1 MARTPFLRSIQ
12 QLVRDVRAS
21 KATGIPLDEIPEI
34 RKERKARKMSR
45 RGFLA
50 GAAAGGALLTL
61 PGRVRASNKAQP
73 KITIVGGG
81 IAGLTCALTLR
92 DAGFDSTV
100 YEASGRVG
108 GRMFSNT
115 GYFRNGQVSE
125 WGGEL
130 IDTGHTTVRRLAKRF
145 NLTLDN
151 LHDAEPTGS
160 DDVYRFRGRYYPKT
174 QANQDFLAMFDAVAA
189 DQDAA
194 PFPTTFDSFTPA
206 GKQLDNLSI
215 FDWIE
220 SRVPGGHAAPL
231 GQLLDVAYNIEYGA
245 ETNVQSSLN
254 LIYLLAFQPTAASD
268 SNPTPSQLDVFGESD
283 ETFHIRGGNQL
294 LPEAIAGELCEQV
307 KRGYRL
313 VKLVKRSGGDYVLTF
328 ERGYSTYEVIS
339 DYVVLAIPF
348 AVLADVDISQAGFD
362 ARKKRAIANLGRGH
376 NGKLSMQFDRRGWR
390 GTGPWPGISN
400 GSTFSDTGIQET
412 WDVSRAQG
420 NPDRDPG
427 ILVHYSGGNVTDAKK
442 LNVGFAR
449 ADSPLVVADVMQALP
464 ELDKV
469 YPGLRWNGL
478 AAESLPHKSPFFN
491 NSYSY
496 WRVGQY
502 TDFAGSEGL
511 PQGNVHFCGEHT
523 SIDFQGFMEG
533 GATTGKSTAKD
544 LIQILRGK

>member
-1 MARTPFLRSIQ
+1 LF
-12 QLVRDVRAS
+12 RDVRAS
-21 KATGIPLDEIPEI
+21 KATGIPVDEIAEI
-34 RKERKARKMSR
+34 RAAHKARNMSR
-45 RGFLA
+45 RGFIA

-61 PGRVRASNKAQP
+61 PGRARAAKNQP

-92 DAGFDSTV
+92 DHGIDSTV
-100 YEASGRVG
+100 FEWSGRVG

-115 GYFRNGQVSE
+115 GYFKNNQVSE

-130 IDTGHTTVRRLAKRF
+130 IDTDHTTIQDLAQRF
-145 NLTLDN
+145 KLPLDN
-151 LHDAEPTGS
+151 LHAAEPTGS
-160 DDVYRFRGRYYPKT
+160 DDVYKFRGKYYPKT
-174 QANQDFLAMFDAVAA
+174 QANADFLAMFDAVAN

-220 SRVPGGHAAPL
+220 TRVPGGHDAPL

-268 SNPTPSQLDVFGESD
+268 TDPTPTQLDLFGVSD
-283 ETFHIRGGNQL
+283 ETFHVRGGNQRI
-294 LPEAIAGELCEQV
+294 PEAIAADLGDSV
-307 KRGYRL
+307 VRRGYKL
-313 VKLVKRSGGDYVLTF
+313 VKLAKRAGGDYVCTF
-328 ERGYSTYEVIS
+328 ERGYSCIEVVS
-339 DYVVLAIPF
+339 DLVVLAIPF
-348 AVLADVDISQAGFD
+348 AVLADVDTAEAGFD

-376 NGKLSMQFDRRGWR
+376 NGKLNIQFDRRGWR

-400 GSTFSDTGIQET
+400 GSSFSDVGLQET

-427 ILVHYSGGNVTDAKK
+427 ILVHYSGGNITDAKK
-442 LNVGFAR
+442 SNVGFAR
-449 ADSPLVVADVMQALP
+449 ADSPLVVADVLHALP
-464 ELDKV
+464 EFEKV

-478 AAESLPHKSPFFN
+478 AAESVPHRSPFFN

-511 PQGNVHFCGEHT
+511 PQGGVHFCGEHT

-533 GATTGKSTAKD
+533 GASTGKATAQD
-544 LIQILRGK
+544 LIKIVKGK